1 MQTLLKDTVVLG
13 VLLWLLGYIASL
25 LLFVSPFAGIM
36 GWILIAVFTPVS
48 VIIVWRWF
56 TGRDL
61 PLAYYAGL
69 GIAWTV
75 IAVVFDYLFIV
86 LLFSA
91 TYYGLDV
98 FVYYAITFL
107 IPVCIG
113 LLEMAGRTGGI
124 T

>member
-1 MQTLLKDTVVLG
+1 MRTLLKDTAGLG

-25 LLFVSPFAGIM
+25 LLFVSPFARIM

-91 TYYGLDV
+91 TYYGPDV

>member
-1 MQTLLKDTVVLG
+1 MR
-13 VLLWLLGYIASL
+13 
-25 LLFVSPFAGIM
+25 VSAF
-36 GWILIAVFTPVS
+36 
-48 VIIVWRWF
+48 
-56 TGRDL
+56 
-61 PLAYYAGL
+61 
-69 GIAWTV
+69 AWTV

-91 TYYGLDV
+91 TYYGPDV

-113 LLEMAGRTGGI
+113 LLETAGRTGGI

>member
-91 TYYGLDV
+91 TYYGPDV

>member
-1 MQTLLKDTVVLG
+1 MRTLLKDTAGLG

-25 LLFVSPFAGIM
+25 LLFVSPFARIM
-36 GWILIAVFTPVS
+36 GWILIAVFTSVS

-91 TYYGLDV
+91 TYYGPDV